1 MEKFIREKTNNP
13 NATYDPKGVLVIEK
27 DYLKG
32 GKNLVLSWK
41 FSISSLKPDNEQLIY
56 VDANT
61 GEIINKTPEILDAN
75 TPLTAQTIYS
85 GTLAITGDSFGASF
99 RLEENRNGVSI
110 ETLNAQNTSNIANAI
125 DFTNTNTNFTSGSW
139 PNFSLDQQALDA
151 HWGAENVL
159 DFWRTVFNRNSLDG
173 SGIPIFGY
181 VHYTPH
187 LNGTPWSNAQWV
199 SGTNNHFME
208 YGDGDGNTF
217 TPWTSL
223 DVCAHE
229 MGHGINEFTANLTPG
244 TQESGALNE
253 GFSDIWGASIEHW
266 TAPAKQTWLFAE
278 EIFNTTV
285 YDCVRNLQN
294 PKDNYASEGKHPN
307 TYHGQYWDP
316 NGEPHFNST
325 VLSHWFYLLSQG
337 GSGTN
342 DNNNS
347 YSVTGIGITEAEEIA
362 WRTESH
368 YLTSSANYSTAR
380 TLSIQAATD
389 LFCANSPEVKAVTNA
404 WYAVG
409 VGAAYSG
416 NVMSIAGPTYICT
429 NATYSVINKPSG
441 ITSTLWSSSNPSVA
455 TINTSGVASKVSN
468 GSVYIYAN
476 LFGSSGCST
485 KISIGSIPVGI
496 TRATLNA
503 TATPTC
509 NGTYQTWSVSAVPSN
524 FGSNW
529 YWTVGHLNP
538 NSQIYI
544 YSPNSPTTFA
554 DVSGGGAVNLTYTDA
569 CGNNLSDGVT
579 IYSTCHSGY
588 VATNF
593 SVAPNPAQNDVT
605 VTAVSNS
612 DLMNAKT
619 ANVSSTNLIYRIKIT
634 DVSGILRKS
643 FDYKTGIRSIKIS
656 VAGLN
661 PGIYSLSVFD
671 GQQWQSQNI
680 IVQK

>member
-1 MEKFIREKTNNP
+1 
-13 NATYDPKGVLVIEK
+13 
-27 DYLKG
+27 
-32 GKNLVLSWK
+32 
-41 FSISSLKPDNEQLIY
+41 
-56 VDANT
+56 
-61 GEIINKTPEILDAN
+61 
-75 TPLTAQTIYS
+75 
-85 GTLAITGDSFGASF
+85 
-99 RLEENRNGVSI
+99 
-110 ETLNAQNTSNIANAI
+110 
-125 DFTNTNTNFTSGSW
+125 
-139 PNFSLDQQALDA
+139 
-151 HWGAENVL
+151 
-159 DFWRTVFNRNSLDG
+159 
-173 SGIPIFGY
+173 
-181 VHYTPH
+181 
-187 LNGTPWSNAQWV
+187 
-199 SGTNNHFME
+199 
-208 YGDGDGNTF
+208 
-217 TPWTSL
+217 
-223 DVCAHE
+223 
-229 MGHGINEFTANLTPG
+229 
-244 TQESGALNE
+244 
-253 GFSDIWGASIEHW
+253 
-266 TAPAKQTWLFAE
+266 
-278 EIFNTTV
+278 
-285 YDCVRNLQN
+285 
-294 PKDNYASEGKHPN
+294 
-307 TYHGQYWDP
+307 
-316 NGEPHFNST
+316 
-325 VLSHWFYLLSQG
+325 
-337 GSGTN
+337 
-342 DNNNS
+342 
-347 YSVTGIGITEAEEIA
+347 
-362 WRTESH
+362 
-368 YLTSSANYSTAR
+368 
-380 TLSIQAATD
+380 
-389 LFCANSPEVKAVTNA
+389 
-404 WYAVG
+404 